1 MIVVPVRYPVV
12 LCYSILNFVESNTA
26 RRRVRYW
33 YRHQRR
39 AYWYVHAQANT
50 PRKLSTA
57 TTTHSPRHG
66 PRARRSTGAPA
77 QLRPAPAGRLRAAA
91 APAALCPPGAA
102 CTSAPACSST
112 TSPPLH
118 TAATATR
125 WATAAVAVAGPSSAG
140 PRACPAA
147 SFSRTNGWWSTDS
160 KLTTGCSRRC
170 CSRHRGT
177 ANRNPPA
184 PALGI
189 RQPRHPPRRTLP

>member
-1 MIVVPVRYPVV
+1 MHCPNI
-12 LCYSILNFVESNTA
+12 LCHSILNFVESNTA
-26 RRRVRYW
+26 VRGGGCGTGTGGERTGTYM
-33 YRHQRR
+33 HKQ
-39 AYWYVHAQANT
+39 T
-50 PRKLSTA
+50 PPESLAPLQLHTA
-57 TTTHSPRHG
+57 PRHN
-66 PRARRSTGAPA
+66 PRARRSAGALA
-77 QLRPAPAGRLRAAA
+77 HLRPAPAGRLRAAA